1 MSEQLI
7 DYWKRSRESH
17 GSSSLHLRNNLNNIV
32 GAVSEEFDPNLR
44 RIQEENMKLDLT
56 GGGSAV
62 LENNPLHMNKDV
74 FAFLELISKFN
85 YETARV
91 TRKKLAV
98 DQGRILKRIAHA
110 RREADA
116 LNFKLSR
123 LKDVDDMTEYEI
135 GCALHESRKWDL
147 DVQGLMEKFD
157 AVDVDLSWNRLSP
170 RAE

>member
-1 MSEQLI
+1 
-7 DYWKRSRESH
+7 
-17 GSSSLHLRNNLNNIV
+17 
-32 GAVSEEFDPNLR
+32 
-44 RIQEENMKLDLT
+44 MKLDLT

-74 FAFLELISKFN
+74 FAFLELLSKFN

-147 DVQGLMEKFD
+147 DVQGLRDKFD
-157 AVDVDLSWNRLSP
+157 AIDVDSVGFDVDQKVVEKLH
-170 RAE
+170 EKIKFVCC

>member
-1 MSEQLI
+1 
-7 DYWKRSRESH
+7 
-17 GSSSLHLRNNLNNIV
+17 
-32 GAVSEEFDPNLR
+32 
-44 RIQEENMKLDLT
+44 MKLDLT

-98 DQGRILKRIAHA
+98 DQGRILKRIAHV

-116 LNFKLSR
+116 LSFKLSR
-123 LKDVDDMTEYEI
+123 LKDVDGMTEYEI

-147 DVQGLMEKFD
+147 DVQGLMPLMLTQLELILIGMLWKSCVEKS
-157 AVDVDLSWNRLSP
+157 SWCAGML
-170 RAE
+170 